1 MTTSENVKQRR
12 WYWIYFALAAFD
24 LLTVIFSLFLNYYLT
39 ETYSESI
46 KANEQWATRLAYF
59 AKLRNQAAA
68 VNAPGNDVFDSL
80 DPVTESRR
88 MQDALIEFNRQFDE
102 AHYELFSRVG
112 ITQGGLFL
120 ADFEEIQT
128 AMDEMVKEA
137 EMIFSGIQNGSQRAA
152 SGHMSIMDR
161 KHALLGHVFAQLE
174 NNVRADQLRRFA
186 DQRELAKKLRGAEYA
201 IVAAIVLM
209 VLGITLYGSSV
220 MREMT
225 AAAAARE
232 SLVAQLQQARNE
244 LDRRVEERTAA
255 LQRTTE
261 SLNAQIVERI
271 AAENKVR
278 VSQGRLR
285 QVIDLVPHF
294 IFAKDSQGRFILANR
309 TLARAYGTTVE
320 DLEGKRDVDF
330 AKSEEEVNRWR
341 QADQEVLQSN
351 AAKVI
356 DAEIRWG
363 ADGIERVFSTI
374 KIPFTFSGSERPTVL
389 GVSTDITERTRA
401 QQALQRLNDELE
413 ERVRQRTVELVA
425 ANKELEAFA
434 YSVSHDLRSPLR
446 GIDGWSL
453 VLMEDYA
460 DKLDETAKSHLQR
473 VRAEAGRM
481 SALIDSM
488 LDLSRV
494 TRVDMRREQVDL
506 TRMANDLIAA
516 LRQGEP
522 LRQVDI
528 FVEAELVTRGDP
540 NLLRQVLQNLLEN
553 AWKFTGKRAD
563 ARIEFAA
570 EKEEKRTVYRVVDNG
585 AGFDM
590 AYAGKLFGA
599 FQRLHKAAEFPG
611 TGVGLA
617 TVQRIIRR
625 HGGEIWVDSNVGEG
639 TKFYFTIGASA

>member
-137 EMIFSGIQNGSQRAA
+137 EMIFSGIQNGSQRSA

-232 SLVAQLQQARNE
+232 SLVAQLQQARDE

-309 TLARAYGTTVE
+309 TLIAHAVRDGPAMPPALVALLYSRSLGTPNALLFVRNAR
-320 DLEGKRDVDF
+320 
-330 AKSEEEVNRWR
+330 S
-341 QADQEVLQSN
+341 S
-351 AAKVI
+351 
-356 DAEIRWG
+356 G
-363 ADGIERVFSTI
+363 ADDEG
-374 KIPFTFSGSERPTVL
+374 G
-389 GVSTDITERTRA
+389 
-401 QQALQRLNDELE
+401 RLCE
-413 ERVRQRTVELVA
+413 
-425 ANKELEAFA
+425 
-434 YSVSHDLRSPLR
+434 S
-446 GIDGWSL
+446 
-453 VLMEDYA
+453 
-460 DKLDETAKSHLQR
+460 
-473 VRAEAGRM
+473 
-481 SALIDSM
+481 
-488 LDLSRV
+488 
-494 TRVDMRREQVDL
+494 
-506 TRMANDLIAA
+506 
-516 LRQGEP
+516 
-522 LRQVDI
+522 
-528 FVEAELVTRGDP
+528 
-540 NLLRQVLQNLLEN
+540 
-553 AWKFTGKRAD
+553 
-563 ARIEFAA
+563 
-570 EKEEKRTVYRVVDNG
+570 
-585 AGFDM
+585 
-590 AYAGKLFGA
+590 
-599 FQRLHKAAEFPG
+599 
-611 TGVGLA
+611 
-617 TVQRIIRR
+617 
-625 HGGEIWVDSNVGEG
+625 
-639 TKFYFTIGASA
+639 

>member
-12 WYWIYFALAAFD
+12 WYWIYFALAGFD

-88 MQDALIEFNRQFDE
+88 MQDALVEFNRQFDE
-102 AHYELFSRVG
+102 AHYELFSQVG
-112 ITQGGLFL
+112 VTQGGLFL

-161 KHALLGHVFAQLE
+161 KHALLGHLFAQLE
-174 NNVRADQLRRFA
+174 NNVRSDQLRRFA

-201 IVAAIVLM
+201 IIAAIVLM

-225 AAAAARE
+225 AASAARE

-255 LQRTTE
+255 LRRTTE

-285 QVIDLVPHF
+285 QIIDLVPHF

-401 QQALQRLNDELE
+401 EQALQRLNNELE

-473 VRAEAGRM
+473 VRAEAGHM

-494 TRVDMRREQVDL
+494 TRVDMRHEQVDL
-506 TRMANDLIAA
+506 TLMANDLIAA

-528 FVEAELVTRGDP
+528 SVEAELVTRGDP

-625 HGGEIWVDSNVGEG
+625 HGGEIWVDSKVGEG